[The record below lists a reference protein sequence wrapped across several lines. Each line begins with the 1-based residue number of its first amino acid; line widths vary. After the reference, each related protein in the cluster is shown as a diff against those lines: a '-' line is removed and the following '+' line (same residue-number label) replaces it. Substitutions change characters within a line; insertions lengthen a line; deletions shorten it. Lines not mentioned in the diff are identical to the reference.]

1 MITLRC
7 SRDQVLLPV
16 RVTPKGGRD
25 CVLPFQED
33 DSAIRLKV
41 SAPPEDGKANAAVI
55 KLLSDV
61 LGLPKSRFSIARG
74 DKARDKQVSVDA
86 EPEAVLSKLA
96 IALGME
102 QPEAGLSL
110 SFE

>member
-25 CVLPFQED
+25 CVLPFQEG

-41 SAPPEDGKANAAVI
+41 SAAPEDGKANAAVI
-55 KLLSDV
+55 KLLSEA
-61 LGLPKSRFSIARG
+61 LGIPKSRFGIARG
-74 DKARDKQVSVDA
+74 DKARDKQVSVAA
-86 EPEAVLSKLA
+86 EPEVVLSRLA
-96 IALGME
+96 AVLGME
-102 QPEAGLSL
+102 QTQTSLSL
-110 SFE
+110 TFD